1 VATSKL
7 KVRPIAART
16 SASRDTRQKRAIRE
30 AFAAEGRPLSAS
42 EALEAA
48 QERSDGVGIATVYRF
63 IRSLLA
69 DGWLTPVDLP
79 GEPSRYE
86 IAGKAHHHHF
96 RCTSCGRVYDLEGC
110 DQPKRPA
117 VPRGYRIE
125 GHEVTVRGT
134 CARCAR
140 PRPRNAPRSRRP
152 RA

>member
-1 VATSKL
+1 MSKL
-7 KVRPIAART
+7 KVSSNSAP
-16 SASRDTRQKRAIRE
+16 ASRDTRQKRAIRD
-30 AFAAEGRPLSAS
+30 AFAAEGRPLSAN

-48 QERSDGVGIATVYRF
+48 QARSDGVGIATVYRS

-69 DGWLTPVDLP
+69 DGWLAPVDLP

-96 RCTSCGRVYDLEGC
+96 RCSQCGRVFDLEGC
-110 DQPKRPA
+110 DQPKRTS

-125 GHEVTVRGT
+125 GHDVTVRGT
-134 CARCAR
+134 CAQCAR
-140 PRPRNAPRSRRP
+140 AKAKPAARIKRH